1 MISAKKKIVT
11 WASTSL
17 SNLKVFI
24 SLRNGTLS
32 GAASPPPPRKV
43 TSKETL
49 RPAERTINPFI
60 ARVNV
65 GVP

>member
-1 MISAKKKIVT
+1 MSVDLALE
-11 WASTSL
+11 S
-17 SNLKVFI
+17 KVFV

-32 GAASPPPPRKV
+32 GAASPPPPPPPLRKV

-49 RPAERTINPFI
+49 WPAERTINPFI